1 MTANCSSSTTQLLQ
15 YMPAHLPTMATP
27 LHIDPDT
34 IVVASAASGV
44 ALFDL
49 AAALATIQAAAAASY
64 EHAAA
69 IEAVPQ

>member
-1 MTANCSSSTTQLLQ
+1 
-15 YMPAHLPTMATP
+15 MATP

-34 IVVASAASGV
+34 IAVASAASGV